1 MAASFV
7 ATTTIP
13 NYQDIL
19 DGNVHKKVPLNTYV
33 SQLEPI
39 YRSIP
44 SQLPTPTA
52 TIAPYSITP
61 INPKFDPLVHLQYYA
76 NGSAGKDQYNN
87 TRRLTLDQLGLSNPQ
102 MQISPIGVS
111 DPFPLFTSEAVN
123 IMRSELLAKENF
135 MKYARYCHS
144 STTGMDCVVR
154 GYVKDNDGVVNC
166 EFIHDAWTHPAT
178 LELISRMAGVELE
191 VVIDFEI
198 AHSNISMKTPEEA
211 DAEIARHEQQQQ
223 EQEMNSEEGANAATT
238 TTSPTKSE
246 DDIRAVVGWHHDSY
260 PFVCVL
266 MLSDTTNM
274 IGGETSLRMG
284 KTSPEAKQEIAVVP
298 GPKQGSACVLQ
309 GRLIEHIAPTP
320 QGLSERI
327 TMVTSFRARDPA
339 LPDTSILDTVK
350 PEVNFGSRYHEFY
363 QQWIN
368 YRCDLVK
375 QRLDLIKSGAMVEIG
390 GDGVGNGGKKVF
402 DKKKMIEKLKE
413 LEDYIR
419 VTHEEMLC

>member
-1 MAASFV
+1 MTTV
-7 ATTTIP
+7 TTATDS

-19 DGNVHKKVPLNTYV
+19 NGNIHKKVPLTTYT

-39 YRSIP
+39 YNSIP
-44 SQLPTPTA
+44 TQAAS
-52 TIAPYSITP
+52 PYAITP

-76 NGSAGKDQYNN
+76 DGTTGRDKFND
-87 TRRLTLDQLGLSNPQ
+87 TRRLTMEQLGLSKPQ
-102 MQISPIGVS
+102 LQISPIGVS
-111 DPFPLFTSEAVN
+111 DPFPLFTTEAID

-144 STTGMDCVVR
+144 STSGMDCVVR
-154 GYVKDNDGVVNC
+154 GYVKENNGDINC

-178 LELISRMAGVELE
+178 MELISRMAGVDLE
-191 VVIDFEI
+191 IVIDFEI
-198 AHSNISMKTPEEA
+198 AHANISMKTSEEA
-211 DAEIARHEQQQQ
+211 DAEVAKHE
-223 EQEMNSEEGANAATT
+223 ERRKDELPALTNSLS
-238 TTSPTKSE
+238 TSSSGGR
-246 DDIRAVVGWHHDSY
+246 DIRAIVGWHHDSY

-284 KTSPEAKQEIAVVP
+284 KKGSSNSAQEIAVVS

-309 GRLIEHIAPTP
+309 GRLIEHIAPAP

-327 TMVTSFRARDPA
+327 TMVTSYRAKDPR
-339 LPDTSILDTVK
+339 LPDTSILATVK

-363 QQWIN
+363 QQWVN

-375 QRLDLIKSGAMVEIG
+375 QRLDLIKAGAMVQE
-390 GDGVGNGGKKVF
+390 DNGKVVF
-402 DKKKMIEKLKE
+402 DKEKTVEKLKQ
-413 LEDYIR
+413 LEEYIR
-419 VTHEEMLC
+419 VTYEEMIC